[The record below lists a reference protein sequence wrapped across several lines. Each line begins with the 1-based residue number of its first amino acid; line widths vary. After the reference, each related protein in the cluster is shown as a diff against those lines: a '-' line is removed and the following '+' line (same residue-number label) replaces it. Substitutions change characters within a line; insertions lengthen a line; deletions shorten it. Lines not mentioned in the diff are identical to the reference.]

1 MKIRH
6 ILIPVILFLLAAC
19 VKPEAPQK
27 EQPKEQEE
35 EPDNG
40 QTTPPDNGGDSTPDE
55 GNDGG
60 EGTPDEGNDG
70 GEGTPEEPEVPS
82 TPEPVIIE
90 EPFQVHSEII
100 EQFLTSVSYKERDYT
115 YTHIFDE
122 PWGAYGAPG
131 ELDKPNA
138 LELSWESSPEDVPL
152 ALYLKEDDSGWTA
165 RYSVKAGSTSF
176 SVTNLVPNM
185 SYSYVVKTDD
195 EDETV
200 LGLGSFKTKGMLH
213 LVYYPTK
220 IRNARDLG
228 GWKTTDGK
236 TVKFRKLYRGGLL
249 NGGYLS
255 NTGKKNMLAEGILAE
270 LDLREA
276 GDDASTSSTLGN
288 DILFYNP
295 SIKKAYGTMI
305 RDYPEK
311 VKKSIEFIVR
321 CLREEKPLY
330 FHCSLGRDRT
340 GTITAVVL
348 GTLGVSES
356 EMSKEFE
363 LLFFSPRDWS
373 LNGGKTEFDYNR
385 TKQWAHKYTCDTI
398 WNLGGQALGVADSD
412 TSVSFKQRAE
422 AYLLSIGVSQSDID
436 DLRTY
441 MLE

>member
-1 MKIRH
+1 MRIRH
-6 ILIPVILFLLAAC
+6 LFIPVILLLMAGC
-19 VKPEAPQK
+19 VKPEAPK
-27 EQPKEQEE
+27 DEEPEEQE
-35 EPDNG
+35 
-40 QTTPPDNGGDSTPDE
+40 QTTPLDESGTDE
-55 GNDGG
+55 G
-60 EGTPDEGNDG
+60 DEGEEG
-70 GEGTPEEPEVPS
+70 GNTTPEPS
-82 TPEPVIIE
+82 TPEPVIIA

-100 EQFLTSVSYKERDYT
+100 EQFLTSVTYDERDYS

-138 LELSWESSPEDVPL
+138 LELSWESSPEGVPL
-152 ALYLKEDDSGWTA
+152 TLTLKEDESGWTA
-165 RYSVKAGSTSF
+165 QYNVKAGATSY

-185 SYSYVVKTDD
+185 SYSYVVKTAD
-195 EDETV
+195 ENETLV
-200 LGLGSFKTKGMLH
+200 GLGSFRTKGMLH
-213 LVYYPTK
+213 LVYYAGK

-255 NTGKKNMLAEGILAE
+255 SDGKKKMLAEGILAE

-276 GDDASTSSTLGN
+276 GDDASTSSTLGS

-305 RDYPEK
+305 RDYPDK
-311 VKKSIEFIVR
+311 VKNSFEFIVR

-340 GTITAVVL
+340 GTITAVIL

-356 EMSKEFE
+356 EMSKEYE
-363 LLFFSPRDWS
+363 LLFFSPKDWS

-398 WNLGGQALGVADSD
+398 WSLGGKALGVADSD
-412 TSVSFKQRAE
+412 NSVSFRQRAE
-422 AYLLSIGVSQSDID
+422 AYLLSIGVAQRDID

-441 MLE
+441 MLD

>member
-1 MKIRH
+1 MRIRH
-6 ILIPVILFLLAAC
+6 FFIPVILLLMAGC
-19 VKPEAPQK
+19 VKPEAPK
-27 EQPKEQEE
+27 DE
-35 EPDNG
+35 EPEKQE
-40 QTTPPDNGGDSTPDE
+40 QTTPPDESGTDE
-55 GNDGG
+55 G
-60 EGTPDEGNDG
+60 DEGEEG
-70 GEGTPEEPEVPS
+70 GNTTPEPS
-82 TPEPVIIE
+82 TPEAVIIA

-100 EQFLTSVSYKERDYT
+100 EQFLTSVTYDERDYS

-138 LELSWESSPEDVPL
+138 LELSWESSPEGIPL
-152 ALYLKEDDSGWTA
+152 TLTLKEDESGWTA
-165 RYSVKAGSTSF
+165 QYSVKAGATSY

-185 SYSYVVKTDD
+185 SYSYVVKTAD
-195 EDETV
+195 ENETLV
-200 LGLGSFKTKGMLH
+200 GLGSFKTKGMLH
-213 LVYYPTK
+213 LVYYAGK

-255 NTGKKNMLAEGILAE
+255 SDGKKKMLAEGILAE

-276 GDDASTSSTLGN
+276 GDDASTSSTLGS

-305 RDYPEK
+305 RDYPDK
-311 VKKSIEFIVR
+311 VKNSFEFIVR
-321 CLREEKPLY
+321 CLRENKPLY

-340 GTITAVVL
+340 GTITAVIL

-356 EMSKEFE
+356 EMSKEYE
-363 LLFFSPRDWS
+363 LLFFSPKDWS

-398 WNLGGQALGVADSD
+398 WSLGGKALGVADSD
-412 TSVSFKQRAE
+412 NSVSFRQRAE
-422 AYLLSIGVSQSDID
+422 AYLLSIGVAQKDID

-441 MLE
+441 MLD

>member
-1 MKIRH
+1 MRIRH
-6 ILIPVILFLLAAC
+6 LFIPVILLLMAGC
-19 VKPEAPQK
+19 VKPEAPK
-27 EQPKEQEE
+27 DEEPEEQE
-35 EPDNG
+35 
-40 QTTPPDNGGDSTPDE
+40 QTTPLDESGTDE
-55 GNDGG
+55 G
-60 EGTPDEGNDG
+60 DEGEEG
-70 GEGTPEEPEVPS
+70 GNTTPEPS
-82 TPEPVIIE
+82 TPEPVIIA

-100 EQFLTSVSYKERDYT
+100 EQFLTSVTYDERDYS

-138 LELSWESSPEDVPL
+138 LELSWESSPEGVPL
-152 ALYLKEDDSGWTA
+152 TLTLKEDESGWTA
-165 RYSVKAGSTSF
+165 QYNVKAGATSY

-185 SYSYVVKTDD
+185 SYSYVVKTAD
-195 EDETV
+195 ENETLV
-200 LGLGSFKTKGMLH
+200 GLGSFRTKGMLH
-213 LVYYPTK
+213 LVYYAGK

-255 NTGKKNMLAEGILAE
+255 SDGKKKMLAEGILAE

-276 GDDASTSSTLGN
+276 GDDASTSSTLGS

-305 RDYPEK
+305 RDYPDK
-311 VKKSIEFIVR
+311 VKNSFEFIVR

-340 GTITAVVL
+340 GTITAVIL

-363 LLFFSPRDWS
+363 LLFFSPKDWS

-398 WNLGGQALGVADSD
+398 WSLGGKALGVADSD
-412 TSVSFKQRAE
+412 NSVSFRQRAE
-422 AYLLSIGVSQSDID
+422 AYLLSIGVAQRDID

-441 MLE
+441 MLD

>member
-1 MKIRH
+1 MRIRH
-6 ILIPVILFLLAAC
+6 LFIPVILLLMAGC
-19 VKPEAPQK
+19 VKPEAPK
-27 EQPKEQEE
+27 DEDPGEQE
-35 EPDNG
+35 
-40 QTTPPDNGGDSTPDE
+40 QTTPPDESGTDE
-55 GNDGG
+55 G
-60 EGTPDEGNDG
+60 DEGEEG
-70 GEGTPEEPEVPS
+70 GNT
-82 TPEPVIIE
+82 TPEPVIIA

-100 EQFLTSVSYKERDYT
+100 EQFLTSVTYDERDYS

-138 LELSWESSPEDVPL
+138 LELSWESSPEGVPL
-152 ALYLKEDDSGWTA
+152 TLTLKEDESGWTA
-165 RYSVKAGSTSF
+165 QYSVKAGATSY
-176 SVTNLVPNM
+176 SVTNRVPNM
-185 SYSYVVKTDD
+185 SYSYVVKTAD
-195 EDETV
+195 ENETLV
-200 LGLGSFKTKGMLH
+200 GLGSFRTKGMLH
-213 LVYYPTK
+213 LVYYASK

-255 NTGKKNMLAEGILAE
+255 SDGKKKMLAEGILAE

-276 GDDASTSSTLGN
+276 GDDASTSSTLGS

-305 RDYPEK
+305 RDYPDK
-311 VKKSIEFIVR
+311 VKNSFEFIVR

-340 GTITAVVL
+340 GTITAVIL

-356 EMSKEFE
+356 EMSKEYE
-363 LLFFSPRDWS
+363 LLFFSPKDWS

-398 WNLGGQALGVADSD
+398 WSLGGKALGVADSD
-412 TSVSFKQRAE
+412 NSVCFRQRAE
-422 AYLLSIGVSQSDID
+422 AYLLSIGVAQKDID

-441 MLE
+441 MLD